1 MWLQRYG
8 TNAAVAILG
17 AIAVLALIT
26 THWLLFIIFLFLTG
40 GALFV
45 RGVRRSTGR

>member
-1 MWLQRYG
+1 MLARYG
-8 TNAAVAILG
+8 TTLAAAVLG
-17 AIAVLALIT
+17 VIAVLALIT
-26 THWLLFIIFLFLTG
+26 THWLWFIIFLFLTG